1 MSAAAAARLASAT
14 IGWHR
19 IDATVLDSAAYEEV
33 CGVFVIAD
41 EWTTARL
48 TRSYGYPWFWSAR
61 EYRTDVYV
69 LEPSGRIAGAMTL
82 ERPARLGENVV
93 LRLDE
98 VLDFLGVARPFH
110 GMCYFAS
117 RPWDGSTWKTNW
129 GYQDIYV
136 ELVGRG
142 GYAAGILNTIAPL
155 NHDGLTRH
163 HGVKMAA
170 PKLVL
175 SDDGDTYFI
184 MINHS
189 SDAGYRRALSGR
201 LALCA
206 ADGRRTDWVE
216 GPVIP
221 PFGSAMLDLKTVF
234 PAWRDYTDARGRAT
248 LYFSV
253 PPGGVLIP
261 YVYLYN
267 RVSGSWAIEHTRPP
281 RHYVLGYI
289 PYESVTG
296 DPVRKA
302 VRDAATLVGY
312 HAGDAVEALKHALPE
327 PVRHAL
333 RGLRRHFRMVRVRK

>member
-1 MSAAAAARLASAT
+1 MSAT
-14 IGWHR
+14 ITTAPTRVSSGWTR
-19 IDATVLDSAAYEEV
+19 LEAPVLDSAAYEEV

-41 EWTTARL
+41 ERTTARL
-48 TRSYGYPWFWSAR
+48 TRTYGYPWFWSAR

-69 LEPSGRIAGAMTL
+69 LEPSGRIAGALML
-82 ERPARLGENVV
+82 DRPARLGENVV
-93 LRLDE
+93 LLLDD
-98 VLDFLGVARPFH
+98 VLDFLGIARPFH

-117 RPWDGSTWKTNW
+117 RPWDGSAWKTSW
-129 GYQDIYV
+129 GYQDVYL
-136 ELVGRG
+136 ELIGRG

-155 NHDGLTRH
+155 NHEGLTKH

-206 ADGRRTDWVE
+206 ADGRRTEWVD

-221 PFGSAMLDLKTVF
+221 PFGCAMLDLKTIF
-234 PAWRDYTDARGRAT
+234 PDWRAHTDARGRAT

-261 YVYLYN
+261 YVYLHN
-267 RVSGSWAIEHTRPP
+267 RASGSWAIEHTRPP

-289 PYESVTG
+289 PYESVP
-296 DPVRKA
+296 DHPLRKA
-302 VRDAATLVGY
+302 LGDAAALLKY
-312 HAGDAVEALKHALPE
+312 RAADAVEGLKRRLPE
-327 PVRHAL
+327 PVRDAL
-333 RGLRRHFRMVRVRK
+333 RAARRRLRAIRAR

>member
-1 MSAAAAARLASAT
+1 MSTALVTAPARVAS
-14 IGWHR
+14 GWHR
-19 IDATVLDSAAYEEV
+19 LEATVLDSAAYEEV

-41 EWTTARL
+41 GRTTARL
-48 TRSYGYPWFWSAR
+48 TRTYGYPWFWSAT

-69 LEPSGRIAGAMTL
+69 LEPSGRIAGALTL

-93 LRLDE
+93 LHLDD
-98 VLDFLGVARPFH
+98 VLDFLGIERPFH
-110 GMCYFAS
+110 GMCYVAS
-117 RPWDGSTWKTNW
+117 RPWDGSAWTTPW
-129 GYQDIYV
+129 GYQDIYL
-136 ELVGRG
+136 ELIGRG

-155 NHDGLTRH
+155 NHAGVTKH

-175 SDDGDTYFI
+175 SDDGDAYFI

-189 SDAGYRRALSGR
+189 SDAGYRRALGGQ

-206 ADGRRTDWVE
+206 PDGQRTAWVE

-221 PFGSAMLDLKTVF
+221 PFGCAMLDLKTVF
-234 PAWRDYTDARGRAT
+234 PDWRRFTDASGRAT

-261 YVYLYN
+261 YVYLHN
-267 RVSGSWAIEHTRPP
+267 RASGSWAIEHTRPP

-289 PYESVTG
+289 PYKSVPSHPLRKALQDAVTLLGYRAG
-296 DPVRKA
+296 DSLEGLRRRLPQPVR
-302 VRDAATLVGY
+302 R
-312 HAGDAVEALKHALPE
+312 
-327 PVRHAL
+327 AL
-333 RGLRRHFRMVRVRK
+333 RGVRRRLRQGRSAR